1 MIFAK
6 INPVLSIVTQDS
18 LFNPT
23 TNFITGSYMT
33 AIANQYVLGANSV
46 DFRVSFG
53 NCEFD
58 NDNVISFRPIHQ
70 ENINLSG
77 EDLESWGTDDSV
89 VLDIIASMKGIAV
102 EEIVSGNADNF
113 GF

>member
-33 AIANQYVLGANSV
+33 AIANQYPLGANEV

-58 NDNVISFRPIHQ
+58 NDNIISFKPIHQ
-70 ENINLSG
+70 ENIKLSG
-77 EDLESWGTDDSV
+77 EDLENWGTDDSI
-89 VLDIIASMKGIAV
+89 VLEIIASNKGI
-102 EEIVSGNADNF
+102 EIVDVVSGNIND